1 MKEWF
6 LGDIPL
12 REFTI
17 VWQSR
22 AVLAE
27 RFAKRLF
34 RRIKEE
40 YGIALPLQDDTA
52 PAARQE
58 ILIGQTCRTDILL
71 QPHEYVVKDT

>member
-22 AVLAE
+22 QCLPNGLQSACSA
-27 RFAKRLF
+27 AS
-34 RRIKEE
+34 RRN
-40 YGIALPLQDDTA
+40 TA
-52 PAARQE
+52 SRSP
-58 ILIGQTCRTDILL
+58 CRTT
-71 QPHEYVVKDT
+71 QPLPPGRKFSSVRPAGRIFFFNRMSML

>member
-52 PAARQE
+52 PAAR
-58 ILIGQTCRTDILL
+58 
-71 QPHEYVVKDT
+71 

>member
-58 ILIGQTCRTDILL
+58 FSSVRPAGRIFFFNRMSML
-71 QPHEYVVKDT
+71 